1 MEKSIQA
8 VDSRR
13 KPRERGQGVLDFI
26 LKEWGAPVRPLLISE
41 DSEVGEAT
49 RRVKK
54 AGITGLGCKVSCV
67 PALMKG
73 PHWTH
78 SDSDKLTELPCR
90 PTGSSLGSP
99 FPSLS
104 SSLAV
109 LFPQTLRR
117 GPSSGLVP
125 CPSPDICGA
134 HCLVSF
140 RSLPKCLLSESPR
153 SPICWTSPPPPLPP
167 STCLTPSHGSLVR
180 HPT

>member
-125 CPSPDICGA
+125 CPSPDICGPTA
-134 HCLVSF
+134 LFLSGLCQNVSLVS
-140 RSLPKCLLSESPR
+140 
-153 SPICWTSPPPPLPP
+153 PPAPP
-167 STCLTPSHGSLVR
+167 SVGHH
-180 HPT
+180 HPHPCRQALA